1 MSMLFQ
7 LRVMTAVL
15 RQARMATGLAVLLAG
30 AALALLCLSTPPLA
44 VAVPALVSLLA
55 GAVQA
60 YYATRVSFDAALLE
74 ALQVSHPDAAPGVID
89 DVLQK
94 LGLRE
99 ATTATRG
106 WQPRWQ
112 GMRRLLRWQLLALG
126 AQALCLLGAL
136 VVKTLP

>member
-15 RQARMATGLAVLLAG
+15 RQARMATGISLLLAG
-30 AALALLCLSTPPLA
+30 AALALLCLSAPAAL
-44 VAVPALVSLLA
+44 VAVLALASLLA
-55 GAVQA
+55 AALQA
-60 YYATRVSFDAALLE
+60 YYATRVSFDAALLD
-74 ALQVSHPDAAPGVID
+74 ALQASHPDAAPGVID

-99 ATTATRG
+99 ASATARG

-112 GMRRLLRWQLLALG
+112 GMRRLLRWQLLGLG
-126 AQALCLLGAL
+126 AQALCLLAAVL
-136 VVKTLP
+136 LKTLL

>member
-15 RQARMATGLAVLLAG
+15 RQSRMATGISVLLAG
-30 AALALLCLSTPPLA
+30 AALALLCLSTPPLV
-44 VAVPALVSLLA
+44 VAVPALVSLLS

-60 YYATRVSFDAALLE
+60 YYAARVSFDAALLE
-74 ALQVSHPDAAPGVID
+74 ALQASHPDAAPGVID

-94 LGLRE
+94 LGLGE
-99 ATTATRG
+99 ASTAPRG

-136 VVKTLP
+136 VLKTLP